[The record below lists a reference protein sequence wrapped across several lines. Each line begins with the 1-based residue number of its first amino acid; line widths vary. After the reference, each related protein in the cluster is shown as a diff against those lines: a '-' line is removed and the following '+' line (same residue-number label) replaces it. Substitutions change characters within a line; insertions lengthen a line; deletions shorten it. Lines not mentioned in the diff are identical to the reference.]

1 MMLLQTYHQLY
12 VDVLTLLYYNTCT
25 YLCKLSLLQGCTSTK
40 TLSSTAAGNAIS
52 FTAVVYMTSS
62 EQYTPTK
69 APKPYGACFPGN
81 ITVSHWIYGPHLNY
95 CLVGGNVVL

>member
-52 FTAVVYMTSS
+52 FTALVYMTSS
-62 EQYTPTK
+62 EQYTP
-69 APKPYGACFPGN
+69 PKLPN
-81 ITVSHWIYGPHLNY
+81 LTEHVS
-95 CLVGGNVVL
+95 LVILQLAIGSMVRI